1 VLRTRAPLTI
11 ASPFDLHVL
20 GPPQTFALSQDQTLQ
35 FELCSIMIE
44 DSLEPSTG
52 CRCRPAAFAAVHDP
66 TGCGLEVHVPTSV
79 MSWFPS
85 STIQFSGS
93 VSRRPGPSRGGRLM
107 LAHPFPSSFFLTGFS
122 FQTRGDVRLASY
134 IHREPG
140 VPFCSCPT
148 SVRKSASKSQ
158 LLARTLRPEAG
169 GTGWLEGRRGLPRTL
184 FPVKRLF
191 AAKFSLRGSG
201 RPEPPRRRSE
211 G

>member
-1 VLRTRAPLTI
+1 MLRTRAPLTI

-52 CRCRPAAFAAVHDP
+52 CRCRARRFRSELHDP

-93 VSRRPGPSRGGRLM
+93 VSLRPGPSRGGRLM
-107 LAHPFPSSFFLTGFS
+107 LAIPSRQVFSCRDFLFKVAGCSTRVSHPPQLESLDL
-122 FQTRGDVRLASY
+122 QLA
-134 IHREPG
+134 
-140 VPFCSCPT
+140 T
-148 SVRKSASKSQ
+148 SVRKSASKSR
-158 LLARTLRPEAG
+158 LLVRTVVRGGRYRVARREAG
-169 GTGWLEGRRGLPRTL
+169 STPNLVSRQAPFRSEVFSSGT
-184 FPVKRLF
+184 
-191 AAKFSLRGSG
+191 G